1 MTSQLFAIS
10 ELFIVAAAIWCT
22 LRLTRRRMWLAAVGC
37 AVFGAI
43 AAIGAYRYGFNQLT
57 ELADL
62 HKSTSQ
68 IGGAI
73 AIIFIG
79 AQFLMIL
86 PLVNER
92 HFARV
97 LVALSIWISIFVI
110 VTLPAIGIGMG
121 LIVMWI
127 LVPIVATAYVRH
139 ESFATRFYL
148 AALVSI
154 FLFNFLLV
162 RQSPILGPVL
172 SWHAYHTLI
181 AIWLITLV
189 YVLKRCLQRIE
200 GSQI

>member
-1 MTSQLFAIS
+1 MASPLFAIS

-22 LRLTRRRMWLAAVGC
+22 FRLTQRRMWLAAIGC
-37 AVFGAI
+37 AVLGAI
-43 AAIGAYRYGFNQLT
+43 AALGAYRYGFNQVI

-62 HKSTSQ
+62 HKSASQ
-68 IGGAI
+68 IGGAV

-92 HFARV
+92 NVARV
-97 LVALSIWISIFVI
+97 VVALSVWCSIFVI
-110 VTLPAIGIGMG
+110 VTAPAIGMG

-127 LVPIVATAYVRH
+127 LVPIVVTAYVRH
-139 ESFATRFYL
+139 ESFASRVYL

-162 RQSPILGPVL
+162 RQSAVLGPVY
-172 SWHAYHTLI
+172 SWHAYHTFI
-181 AIWLITLV
+181 AIWLIALV

>member
-22 LRLTRRRMWLAAVGC
+22 FRLTRRRMWLAAVGC
-37 AVFGAI
+37 AVLGAI
-43 AAIGAYRYGFNQLT
+43 AAIGAYRYSFNQLT

-97 LVALSIWISIFVI
+97 LVALSVWISIFVI
-110 VTLPAIGIGMG
+110 VTLPAIGMG

>member
-1 MTSQLFAIS
+1 MGSPLFAIS
-10 ELFIVAAAIWCT
+10 ELSIVAAAIWCT
-22 LRLTRRRMWLAAVGC
+22 FRLTQRRMWLAAVGC
-37 AVFGAI
+37 AVLGAI
-43 AAIGAYRYGFNQLT
+43 AALGAYRYGFSQVT

-62 HKSTSQ
+62 HKSASQ
-68 IGGAI
+68 IGGAV

-86 PLVNER
+86 PLVIER
-92 HFARV
+92 NFARV
-97 LVALSIWISIFVI
+97 LVALSVWGSIFAI
-110 VTLPAIGIGMG
+110 VTAPAIGMG

-127 LVPIVATAYVRH
+127 LVPIVATAYVRY

-148 AALVSI
+148 AALISI

-162 RQSPILGPVL
+162 RQSSILGPIY

-181 AIWLITLV
+181 AIWLIALV